1 MASNDSR
8 PVNLDLTKF
17 SFPITAIASIAL
29 RVSAVICWAGLGI
42 ALLVLGSAESAEDP
56 LITLQNTIQSGF
68 ITQFIA
74 WGILAA
80 FGYYCAGTIKH
91 IIQDIGYFEDLSGG
105 IMISWVALAAG
116 AVLAIVAGVY
126 IWA

>member
-8 PVNLDLTKF
+8 PVNLDLTRF

-29 RVSAVICWAGLGI
+29 RVCAVICWFGLGI
-42 ALLVLGSAESAEDP
+42 TLVVLGSAEPPQDP

-68 ITQFIA
+68 ITQFIT

-91 IIQDIGYFEDLSGG
+91 IVQELGYFEDLSGG
-105 IMISWVALAAG
+105 IMISWVALATG
-116 AVLAIVAGVY
+116 VVLAIIAGVY
-126 IWA
+126 VWA